1 MALATRCPH
10 CQTTFRVAADQL
22 KLRGGIVRCGTCQQV
37 FDGNAALVGPEAPT
51 PVAVPDPA
59 PVPVLVPVA
68 APAPEQLAEPDLHFD
83 DVPKAAPAPAPAPG
97 EVDAKLLAD
106 PDFDVEPVPE
116 PEDDYLPA
124 PDDDFEQQIA
134 ALDAGE
140 EESAPA
146 YVLDFD
152 LSEPEPG
159 ADVSPQRELD
169 PEPAAEPAP
178 EFDPEPDPEPEP
190 GDHDILHSDPLP
202 AADAGP
208 APDDNADDKA
218 GELSVS
224 DEPGAAFSSELLG
237 RPSVL
242 DIEHGPLPLLRA
254 SAGVQPREPEPE
266 AVKPA
271 PVLPPPP
278 PAPEPD
284 DEPEFVRLA
293 RAHELATR
301 RRRLI
306 MATGSVVLA
315 LVLLVQGLT
324 TFRNVLVARFP
335 GLKPVVGA
343 GCAVLR
349 CKIELPAQIEAL
361 SIEKGELQSLA
372 PATFEYA
379 TVLRNES
386 GLTQA
391 WPHIELEL
399 NDAFDKALV
408 RRVFTPVQY
417 LPPGVA
423 PARGFA
429 AGSEQA
435 VKIHFE
441 LKQLTASG
449 YRIAVFYP

>member
-37 FDGNAALVGPEAPT
+37 FDGNAALVGPELSAPAAAPEPT
-51 PVAVPDPA
+51 P
-59 PVPVLVPVA
+59 

-83 DVPKAAPAPAPAPG
+83 AVPEAPPAPLPEPG
-97 EVDAKLLAD
+97 EVDAKIFAD
-106 PDFDVEPVPE
+106 PDFDVEPEPD

-124 PDDDFEQQIA
+124 PGDDFAQQIA
-134 ALDAGE
+134 ALDDGDS
-140 EESAPA
+140 ESQPA
-146 YVLDFD
+146 YVLDYD

-159 ADVSPQRELD
+159 
-169 PEPAAEPAP
+169 PEPEGESEP
-178 EFDPEPDPEPEP
+178 EGEPEPEREPQPEPEP
-190 GDHDILHSDPLP
+190 EDHDILESDFPTQAEDD
-202 AADAGP
+202 AAPGDGAS
-208 APDDNADDKA
+208 
-218 GELSVS
+218 ELSAAE
-224 DEPGAAFSSELLG
+224 EPGAAFSSELQG

-254 SAGVQPREPEPE
+254 SADEERREPEPE
-266 AVKPA
+266 VLKPA
-271 PVLPPPP
+271 PVSPSPPPP

-293 RAHELATR
+293 REQELATR
-301 RRRLI
+301 RRRII
-306 MATGSVVLA
+306 MASGSAVLA

-335 GLKPVVGA
+335 GLKPMVSA

-372 PATFEYA
+372 PGTYEYA
-379 TVLRNES
+379 TALRNES

-399 NDAFDKALV
+399 NDAFDKPLV

-417 LPPGVA
+417 LPQGVA
-423 PARGFA
+423 PARGFP
-429 AGSEQA
+429 AGSEQT